1 MKGACKHEVRL
12 RNGDVGGGCGGH
24 ALAARARGRIES
36 GVRALGIVIVKKVMV
51 NQPDGTVDPV
61 LLLRGRRG
69 WQLELHLRNA
79 LDDFLTLDRDEKPV
93 RLDPRLFDKEF
104 AETKV
109 GEVVAS
115 RLAMV
120 RAINE
125 SRRAGEVAKKIEKL
139 GGKHGSFRIWEYE
152 DDSGG
157 RRSF

>member
-1 MKGACKHEVRL
+1 MKFASGTET
-12 RNGDVGGGCGGH
+12 
-24 ALAARARGRIES
+24 LAAAMVVTRWLPELVGCIES

-51 NQPDGTVDPV
+51 NQPDGTVDPI

-79 LDDFLTLDRDEKPV
+79 LDDFLTLDRDEEPV

-104 AETKV
+104 AKTKL
-109 GEVVAS
+109 GEVVES
-115 RLAMV
+115 RLVMV

-125 SRRAGEVAKKIEKL
+125 SRRAGEVARKIEKL

-152 DDSGG
+152 DDSSG

>member
-1 MKGACKHEVRL
+1 MKFASNEETFAA
-12 RNGDVGGGCGGH
+12 
-24 ALAARARGRIES
+24 ALVVTKWLPELVGRIES
-36 GVRALGIVIVKKVMV
+36 GVREMGIMIEKKVMV
-51 NQPDGTVDPV
+51 NSPDGTVDPV

-79 LDDFLTLDRDEKPV
+79 LDDLLTLDRDEEPV

-104 AETKV
+104 AETKL
-109 GEVVAS
+109 GEVVES

-125 SRRAGEVAKKIEKL
+125 SRRAGEVAKKIEKF

-152 DDSGG
+152 DGFG
-157 RRSF
+157 ERRPL